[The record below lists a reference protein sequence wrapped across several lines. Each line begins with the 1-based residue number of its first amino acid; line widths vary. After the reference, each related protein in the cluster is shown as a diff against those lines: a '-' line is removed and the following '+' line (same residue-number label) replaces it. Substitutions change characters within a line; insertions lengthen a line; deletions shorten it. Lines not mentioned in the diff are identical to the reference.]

1 MLKEKV
7 EKPKSYLKFI
17 QICFLNKD
25 VNINQMKYIILYVL
39 LITINIVSF
48 AQKKQKLFK
57 DTLDNAFDIS
67 NYMYNLHGLL
77 PIIAPITEPAVGFG
91 ASIATVYFIPKK
103 PDSSKFQMPD
113 IAALAGGLTENGTW
127 FAGGAY
133 LGFWNK
139 DKIRYRGIFGY
150 GDIKLKYYGKGSDY
164 LNKNPLKFSLN
175 STFLLQQVMFRICNS
190 RFMIG
195 GKYIFTKTNI
205 MLFDDSDIGWLNPQD
220 IELKNSGIGIIA
232 EYENYDNILSPNK
245 GIRININYFQSL
257 ELLGGDL
264 NFGRG
269 TFFLHYY
276 IPLFSKKIIS
286 AYRIESQIATGN
298 NPFYMN
304 PFIYARGIAAMRYQ
318 GDITALVETEQLF
331 SIYKRWSIVGFA
343 GTGIT
348 YNLKEMAYN
357 SNKIW
362 NFGGGFRY
370 LIARKLG
377 LKMGVDLAKSPDNWG
392 IYIIFGTAW
401 IK

>member
-1 MLKEKV
+1 
-7 EKPKSYLKFI
+7 
-17 QICFLNKD
+17 
-25 VNINQMKYIILYVL
+25 MKLILYVL
-39 LITINIVSF
+39 VITVNIAAFS
-48 AQKKQKLFK
+48 QKKQKLFK

-103 PDSSKFQMPD
+103 TDSSKFQMPD

-127 FAGGAY
+127 FVGGAY
-133 LGFWNK
+133 LGFWNN
-139 DKIRYRGIFGY
+139 DKIRYRGVIGY
-150 GDIKLKYYGKGSDY
+150 GDIKLKYHGKGNAY
-164 LNKNPLKFSLN
+164 LSEHPLNFSLK
-175 STFLLQQVMFRICNS
+175 STFLLQQAMFRIGNS

-195 GKYIFTKTNI
+195 GKYIFSKTNI
-205 MLFDDSDIGWLNPQD
+205 ELFNETDIEWINPD
-220 IELKNSGIGIIA
+220 NIELKNSGLGVIA

-257 ELLGGDL
+257 EALGGDL

-269 TFFLHYY
+269 TFFMHYY
-276 IPLFSKKIIS
+276 IPLFSKKLIS
-286 AYRIESQIATGN
+286 AFRLESQIATGD

-318 GDITALVETEQLF
+318 GDITGLVETEQLI
-331 SIYKRWSIVGFA
+331 SISKRWSILGFVGA
-343 GTGIT
+343 GLT
-348 YNLKEMAYN
+348 YNFDKESYN
-357 SNKIW
+357 SNEIW
-362 NFGGGFRY
+362 NYGGGFRY
-370 LIARKLG
+370 LIARQLG

-392 IYIIFGTAW
+392 IYIIFGSAW